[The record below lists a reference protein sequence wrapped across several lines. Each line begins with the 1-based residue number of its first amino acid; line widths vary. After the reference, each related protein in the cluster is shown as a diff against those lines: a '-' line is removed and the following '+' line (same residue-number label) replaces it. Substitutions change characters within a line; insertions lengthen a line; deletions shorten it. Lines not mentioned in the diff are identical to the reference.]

1 MICLLCVGQRLDG
14 AAVHFIVL
22 PQARRGNGRAVQQA
36 VVLCAPGIAF
46 TPPIRCEATALTVA
60 NNVAI
65 DVGVCGASLGP
76 SSDAVVNIAHQI
88 AAKVIT

>member
-1 MICLLCVGQRLDG
+1 LR
-14 AAVHFIVL
+14 
-22 PQARRGNGRAVQQA
+22 
-36 VVLCAPGIAF
+36 PGIAF

-88 AAKVIT
+88 AGKVLT

>member
-22 PQARRGNGRAVQQA
+22 PQARRGKGRAVQQGRRSR
-36 VVLCAPGIAF
+36 APGIAF
-46 TPPIRCEATALTVA
+46 TPPISCEATALIVA

-76 SSDAVVNIAHQI
+76 SSGAVVNI
-88 AAKVIT
+88 VSVS